1 MLSSDLVF
9 SVCYLNIPET
19 HSKMPLSAPQKYS
32 LITLSIPSKTP
43 PIILAT
49 HIITMIAIIAKTKEK
64 NSYMRSLVLF
74 SLFFLSLFIST
85 YSTEDLEDALDL
97 CLWYLLALVCWVDWF
112 ECIVFAVATTTQT
125 LDRALSR

>member
-85 YSTEDLEDALDL
+85 YSTENFEDALDL

>member
-1 MLSSDLVF
+1 
-9 SVCYLNIPET
+9 
-19 HSKMPLSAPQKYS
+19 MPLSAPQKYS
-32 LITLSIPSKTP
+32 LITLSIPSKMP

-64 NSYMRSLVLF
+64 ASYMRSFMLF
-74 SLFFLSLFIST
+74 ASLFFLSLFIST
-85 YSTEDLEDALDL
+85 YSTENFEDALDL

-112 ECIVFAVATTTQT
+112 KRIVVAVATTTQT